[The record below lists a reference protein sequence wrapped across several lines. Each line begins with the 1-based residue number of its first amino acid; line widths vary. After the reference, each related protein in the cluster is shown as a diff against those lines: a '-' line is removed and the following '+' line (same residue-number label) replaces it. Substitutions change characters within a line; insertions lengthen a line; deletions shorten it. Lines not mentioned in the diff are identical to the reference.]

1 MNTDNTTWPGSSWVD
16 GMRGSLM
23 LRRLKWLVFLTV
35 FLVVCL
41 GLRAEVMPPAPAHYF
56 NDYAGVVSPAVGQQ
70 LDQTLQE
77 FERQHASQI
86 LVAIFPKMQT
96 ESSVEDYTVRIAQ
109 SWHVGQ
115 KDKDSGAVLFV
126 FVQAHKL
133 YIQVGYGLEGVLP
146 DVTCK
151 RIIQNEIVP
160 HLRGGDF
167 SGGIQA
173 GVSAML
179 AAAKGE
185 YKGTGKTV
193 AERSQD
199 APPMPMIALI
209 LLIGGVLLITVI
221 LSSVFRKF
229 SSLGGATYSRGGYV
243 PRSTGTTWLGGGW
256 GGGGWGGGGGGGGSS
271 GGGGGGFSGGGGSF
285 GGGGAGGSW

>member
-1 MNTDNTTWPGSSWVD
+1 MDTDKTTWLGSPCTNDVH
-16 GMRGSLM
+16 GTVMI
-23 LRRLKWLVFLTV
+23 RRLKVVVFLIV
-35 FLVVCL
+35 LLAGGL

-56 NDYAGVVSPAVGQQ
+56 NDYSGAISPAVGQQ

-86 LVAIFPKMQT
+86 VVAIFPKMQS

-115 KDKDSGAVLFV
+115 KDKDNGAVLFV
-126 FVQAHKL
+126 FVQEHKL

-146 DVTCK
+146 DVICK

-160 HLRGGDF
+160 RLRGGDF
-167 SGGIQA
+167 NGGIQA
-173 GVSAML
+173 GVTALL

-185 YKGTGKTV
+185 YKGTGQTV
-193 AERSQD
+193 AERGQD
-199 APPMPMIALI
+199 APPMPLIALI
-209 LLIGGVLLITVI
+209 LLIGGVILVTVI

-229 SSLGGATYSRGGYV
+229 SSAGAATYSRGGYV
-243 PRSTGTTWLGGGW
+243 RRSTGTTWLGGGW
-256 GGGGWGGGGGGGGSS
+256 GGGGWGGGGGGSS
-271 GGGGGGFSGGGGSF
+271 GGGGGFSGGGGSF

>member
-1 MNTDNTTWPGSSWVD
+1 MI
-16 GMRGSLM
+16 
-23 LRRLKWLVFLTV
+23 RRLKVVAFLIV
-35 FLVVCL
+35 LL
-41 GLRAEVMPPAPAHYF
+41 AGGPGLRAEVMPPAPAHYF
-56 NDYAGVVSPAVGQQ
+56 NDYAGVVAPAVGQQ
-70 LDQTLQE
+70 LDQTLQA

-86 LVAIFPKMQT
+86 VVAIFPKMQS

-126 FVQAHKL
+126 FVQEHKL

-146 DVTCK
+146 DVICK

-173 GVSAML
+173 GVAAML
-179 AAAKGE
+179 SAAKGE
-185 YKGTGKTV
+185 YKGTGQTV
-193 AERSQD
+193 AERSQA
-199 APPMPMIALI
+199 APPMPMFALI
-209 LLIGGVLLITVI
+209 LLIGGVILVTVI
-221 LSSVFRKF
+221 LSAVFRKF
-229 SSLGGATYSRGGYV
+229 ASPGAATYSRGGYV
-243 PRSTGTTWLGGGW
+243 RRSTGAGWLGGGW
-256 GGGGWGGGGGGGGSS
+256 GGGGWGGGGGGSSGG

>member
-1 MNTDNTTWPGSSWVD
+1 MKPLLAILILFAG
-16 GMRGSLM
+16 
-23 LRRLKWLVFLTV
+23 
-35 FLVVCL
+35 CL

-56 NDYAGVVSPAVGQQ
+56 NDYAGVVSPAVGLQ
-70 LDQTLQE
+70 LDQTLQQ

-86 LVAIFPKMQT
+86 VVAIFPKMQS

-126 FVQAHKL
+126 FVQEHKL

-146 DVTCK
+146 DVICK

-160 HLRGGDF
+160 KLRGGDF

-173 GVSAML
+173 GVTAML
-179 AAAKGE
+179 SAAQGE
-185 YKGTGKTV
+185 YKGTGQTV
-193 AERSQD
+193 AERGQN
-199 APPMPMIALI
+199 APPMPLIALVV
-209 LLIGGVLLITVI
+209 LIGGVILVTFI
-221 LSSVFRKF
+221 LSSVFKGMI
-229 SSLGGATYSRGGYV
+229 SPGAATYSKRGYV
-243 PRSTGTTWLGGGW
+243 PRSGGVGWLGGGW
-256 GGGGWGGGGGGGGSS
+256 GGGGWGGGGGGGSS
-271 GGGGGGFSGGGGSF
+271 GGGGGGGGFSGGGGSF